1 MAAVWRSIFGRRHRG
16 SSLLFHSSSLVL
28 RRSFTSSS
36 SSSLSYNSTHL
47 INYNNDDE
55 SELSPYERALKYK
68 RPPTI
73 KHYHRF
79 TDLNNSVSLIGV
91 VTRPVCPMNK
101 KPGGNAGAY
110 TVLKVNNTSSSSQ
123 SNHRHIW
130 YVIHPFYVPVN
141 LFCMLKLFMLFRF
154 FHVLL
159 NFA

>member
-1 MAAVWRSIFGRRHRG
+1 MAAVWRSIFGRTRGG
-16 SSLLFHSSSLVL
+16 SSLLFPSSSSLL
-28 RRSFTSSS
+28 RRSFTS
-36 SSSLSYNSTHL
+36 TQL
-47 INYNNDDE
+47 INQIGDDE
-55 SELSPYERALKYK
+55 CELSPYERALKYK

-73 KHYHRF
+73 KHYHRY

-130 YVIHPFYVPVN
+130 YVIHPFLCP
-141 LFCMLKLFMLFRF
+141 C
-154 FHVLL
+154 
-159 NFA
+159 